1 VQKSIHTIASIYGT
15 DLTLRD
21 GLAIDEV
28 TKEAFELLG
37 QNGIILPA
45 KEHHC
50 SERTHPYK
58 RTTDIR
64 IFHDTP
70 APQNTNPSVRQSS
83 PVGSERM
90 VVDSPVAKGVTMAV
104 VDGIVFGPPVWL
116 IFLQ

>member
-1 VQKSIHTIASIYGT
+1 MQESIHTIASIYGT
-15 DLTLRD
+15 DLTLWD

-50 SERTHPYK
+50 SARTHPYK

-64 IFHDTP
+64 IFNDLAATLEVDEDNDAP
-70 APQNTNPSVRQSS
+70 APQNTNPSVGQSS
-83 PVGSERM
+83 PVGS
-90 VVDSPVAKGVTMAV
+90 
-104 VDGIVFGPPVWL
+104 
-116 IFLQ
+116 